1 MNGIPLGPGL
11 DDERDPISLWLLDS
25 LAQAESALAAAGG
38 MGWSESQI
46 QELRQE
52 VAFFAALVQ
61 RSSNP
66 PRPPDHVLQ
75 HVRRLLMNSEDRLRE
90 SQQMG
95 ELSHRQNAR
104 RDEYV
109 ASLQLVRSAIEQF
122 D

>member
-1 MNGIPLGPGL
+1 MNGVPLGPGL
-11 DDERDPISLWLLDS
+11 DDERDAISLWLLDS
-25 LAQAESALAAAGG
+25 LAQAESVLAAAGS

-61 RSSNP
+61 RSPNP

-75 HVRRLLMNSEDRLRE
+75 HVRRMLMNSEERARE
-90 SQQMG
+90 IPQLG
-95 ELSHRQNAR
+95 DLSPRQKAR
-104 RDEYV
+104 VDEYLD
-109 ASLQLVRSAIEQF
+109 SLQRVRSAVEQL